1 MFIWEIGTFLFSQL
15 FTMMPGTW
23 LGAESAFF
31 KNHFLPKKSFFQRLC
46 VGVGPVPKSF
56 SFPIYANFRTHVLK
70 SLTHPHYA
78 VLSVS
83 NKPARKAWTIHWTE
97 LWWPQQC
104 GSLKHERSPLG
115 RSLASLIKG
124 KACSQQIHSRVNITL
139 WSKDTN
145 WIVQTAICIIGI
157 IMHICPALPLV
168 THIQSFTSPL
178 PPAQPI
184 INNGDS
190 FHLLSCGLCI
200 RHDPSLKVAW
210 KTWLSCLCT

>member
-1 MFIWEIGTFLFSQL
+1 MFIWENGTCLFSQL
-15 FTMMPGTW
+15 FTVMPGTW
-23 LGAESAFF
+23 LGAESALF
-31 KNHFLPKKSFFQRLC
+31 KNQFLPKNPFFSKAL
-46 VGVGPVPKSF
+46 PVPKSF

-104 GSLKHERSPLG
+104 DSLKHERSPLG

-157 IMHICPALPLV
+157 IMHICPPSCYSHPV
-168 THIQSFTSPL
+168 FHITITASSASDQ
-178 PPAQPI
+178 
-184 INNGDS
+184 
-190 FHLLSCGLCI
+190 
-200 RHDPSLKVAW
+200 
-210 KTWLSCLCT
+210 